1 MVGQVC
7 LSTVLLVGAGLFV
20 QSLRNALDVDIGF
33 DYDRL
38 ITVEFERQAG
48 VDAARSDALYREA
61 LAELGAMPGVERAI
75 LSSSQRA
82 LAGWDEQYDMRPSH
96 VDSMPRVPQGGPYT
110 YAGTDGFVETA
121 GLRIVEGRAF
131 TSNDYAAG
139 ASFALM
145 VSRSFAAGVWP
156 GLDPLRECVTLE
168 EGTTPLRGPEPC
180 RPVVGVYEDLMVRS
194 LDDRSSWSVTWPLPL
209 ETEGVR
215 SILVRAEDDATDLV
229 KPIRTRMAALSSDIR
244 YVHVLTMG
252 NRIESMRGPW
262 RVGATLFSAFGL
274 LALAVAAL
282 GLYSV
287 LSFTVARQS
296 REIGIRS
303 ALGAQRR
310 DVVGMVVARAVRLIG
325 AGLMT
330 GLGISV
336 LTGHFMQAML
346 FGVPTIDAWVFG
358 IVAATLAAAGLLAAW
373 VPASRATAVDP
384 VAAMAAE

>member
-1 MVGQVC
+1 
-7 LSTVLLVGAGLFV
+7 
-20 QSLRNALDVDIGF
+20 
-33 DYDRL
+33 
-38 ITVEFERQAG
+38 
-48 VDAARSDALYREA
+48 
-61 LAELGAMPGVERAI
+61 
-75 LSSSQRA
+75 
-82 LAGWDEQYDMRPSH
+82 
-96 VDSMPRVPQGGPYT
+96 
-110 YAGTDGFVETA
+110 
-121 GLRIVEGRAF
+121 
-131 TSNDYAAG
+131 
-139 ASFALM
+139 M
-145 VSRSFAAGVWP
+145 VSRSFAAGAWP

-168 EGTTPLRGPEPC
+168 EGSTPLTGPEPC

-194 LDDRSSWSVTWPLPL
+194 LDDRTSWSVTWPLPL
-209 ETEGVR
+209 ETEGLR
-215 SILVRAEDDATDLV
+215 SILVRAEGDATDLV

-244 YVHVLTMG
+244 YVQVLPMG

-262 RVGATLFSAFGL
+262 RVGATLCSAFGL
-274 LALAVAAL
+274 LALLVAAL

-310 DVVGMVVARAVRLIG
+310 DVVGMVVARAVRLVG
-325 AGLMT
+325 AGLVT
-330 GLGISV
+330 GLVASA
-336 LTGHFMQAML
+336 LAGHFLQSVL